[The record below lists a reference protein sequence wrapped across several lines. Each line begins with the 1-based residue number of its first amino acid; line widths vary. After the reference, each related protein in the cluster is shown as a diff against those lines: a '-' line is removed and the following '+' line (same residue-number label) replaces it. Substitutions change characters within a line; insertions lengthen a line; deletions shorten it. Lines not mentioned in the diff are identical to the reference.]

1 MIKVIDKNQIDKYL
15 EEVVD
20 LRIKLNDIHVACL
33 NDVFKDNIVEDT
45 RIDTIKTIN
54 DSDSDII
61 VIEDDNKVMAYALV
75 NYEKTIETFDK
86 KSREVYYIQE
96 IMISDAYQHQGLGKK
111 MIEFLKKDA
120 FQKGYKS
127 IELDVWNFNQNA
139 INFYKNV
146 GFREVQLIMSTE
158 LIDE

>member
-15 EEVVD
+15 EEIVD
-20 LRIKLNDIHVACL
+20 LRIKLNDMHVACVD
-33 NDVFKDNIVEDT
+33 DVFKDNIVEDT
-45 RIDTIKTIN
+45 RKDTIKAVN
-54 DSDSDII
+54 NPDCDI
-61 VIEDDNKVMAYALV
+61 VIMEVDSKVMAYALV

-86 KSREVYYIQE
+86 KSRKLYYIQE
-96 IMISDAYQHQGLGKK
+96 IMISDTYQHQGLGKK

-120 FQKGYKS
+120 FQKGYKR

-139 INFYKNV
+139 VNFYKKV
-146 GFREVQLIMSTE
+146 GFREVQLIMSAE